1 MASVPLERILCPVPV
16 VAFSAVTEVLSCVE
30 VHLAGPILQQV
41 LKADYQVDLRVKDVE
56 NVIWKVK
63 QYVPCLARASA
74 NLGHLPFTLK
84 KYQALCPEAATVSL
98 PHRQKPCPCGNA
110 VVPKSACAS
119 AKLPNNLRGPRED
132 MENHFVIFAQAA
144 GVQRAEFCES
154 FCSTCRL
161 YFVGGWQYEKNPQA
175 YHHMQNLKFVGSDMD
190 ADIFASCPH
199 LVCQGV

>member
-84 KYQALCPEAATVSL
+84 RYQELCPEAATVSL

-110 VVPKSACAS
+110 VVPKSAS
-119 AKLPNNLRGPRED
+119 ALRSFVGALESLVDKAWSLRAYALNAEHTAAQVQARLLELLILA
-132 MENHFVIFAQAA
+132 MMGFVIMGSGRYCLAA
-144 GVQRAEFCES
+144 YADDDLDFLEC
-154 FCSTCRL
+154 CNRL
-161 YFVGGWQYEKNPQA
+161 G
-175 YHHMQNLKFVGSDMD
+175 
-190 ADIFASCPH
+190 
-199 LVCQGV
+199 